1 MFKTILSGIILTGI
15 IVPAVFA
22 GDKSKISSEM
32 KVVGKNKPKQI
43 DRLLVKFEVIR
54 GKGQKVYSSKVMVA
68 DGQGARI
75 RFIDEK
81 FFPVAWK
88 APAFT
93 KLDSKRFKLISAL
106 PVFGKPTAIGM
117 QFFITPKIIKHPEK
131 GKIIFAYGKIISVN
145 SSKNKKITSPG
156 IKEKGMQHSI
166 SSNITSFVLYFAD
179 KNEQEISFNHE
190 NSLYKVKIYCKE
202 YENK

>member
-32 KVVGKNKPKQI
+32 KVVGNNKPKQL
-43 DRLLVKFEVIR
+43 DRLLIKFEVIR
-54 GKGQKVYSSKVMVA
+54 DKGQKVCSSKVMVA

-88 APAFT
+88 APVFK
-93 KLDSKRFKLISAL
+93 KLDSKKFKLISAL
-106 PVFGKPTAIGM
+106 PVFGKPTAIGTE
-117 QFFITPKIIKHPEK
+117 FFITPKIIKHPEK
-131 GKIIFAYGKIISVN
+131 GEIIFVYGKIISVN

-156 IKEKGMQHSI
+156 IKEKGIQHSI
-166 SSNITSFVLYFAD
+166 SSNITSFMLYFAD
-179 KNEQEISFNHE
+179 KNEQEISFNHK

-202 YENK
+202 YEK